1 MRINKGTAVLLVLAV
16 LVCFAAC
23 RNEET
28 IDADKSAITQFV
40 KYFDERE
47 SLQILQLDR
56 WDVSDAEVYYYIKWV
71 CPEGGDLKSDDH
83 LIVYNRNTTLI
94 KRVFFGDMEAG
105 YNSKEKEV
113 WDELK
118 DTSPDKT
125 FTESEIEELKQ
136 IAMKHY
142 KK

>member
-1 MRINKGTAVLLVLAV
+1 MRINKGTAVLLVLAM

-56 WDVSDAEVYYYIKWV
+56 WDVSDAEVYYYIKWAY
-71 CPEGGDLKSDDH
+71 PEGGDLESYDY
-83 LIVYNRNTTLI
+83 LII
-94 KRVFFGDMEAG
+94 
-105 YNSKEKEV
+105 
-113 WDELK
+113 
-118 DTSPDKT
+118 
-125 FTESEIEELKQ
+125 
-136 IAMKHY
+136 
-142 KK
+142 